1 MKQRTELR
9 QRQKPEFNA
18 RFSAAVRVLQMPSS
32 ELVEEVRNVLDSN
45 PLLEEFEPELSDK
58 ADELYSPG
66 EFPSPASNISEF
78 DTDEILER
86 AAHAQSMPTI
96 RDHLNQQIR
105 NSGLSSRQRVIV
117 DMIVESVDDRGYLAE
132 SLTDILEILPPNVNL
147 REVESALAIVQQFDP
162 PGVASR
168 NLQEC
173 LCIQLDH
180 IKASSTVRNDAQ
192 NILLNHLELL
202 SDMELDQISIKS
214 GYDLE
219 KVRAAVDLIQSLNPA
234 PGNEF
239 GASAVAVVPDVIAR
253 KIGGQWSVELNS
265 DVLPKLRISSSYQ
278 SMVRRARKA
287 VDTRYLKSSFNRA
300 NSFLED
306 LNRRHE
312 TILRVARTLVMHQQS
327 FLDHGEQVMKPLT
340 LREVAESLELHE
352 STVSRAC
359 SRKYIMTPRGT
370 FELKYLFSYRIRSD
384 IGEDESA
391 LSIKHKLLRLVE
403 QEDGRLPLSDQQI
416 TEQLRGSGIRIARRT
431 VAKYRSSM
439 HIPTRR
445 KRKAIAINQMPNR
458 EVM

>member
-1 MKQRTELR
+1 
-9 QRQKPEFNA
+9 
-18 RFSAAVRVLQMPSS
+18 
-32 ELVEEVRNVLDSN
+32 
-45 PLLEEFEPELSDK
+45 
-58 ADELYSPG
+58 
-66 EFPSPASNISEF
+66 
-78 DTDEILER
+78 
-86 AAHAQSMPTI
+86 
-96 RDHLNQQIR
+96 
-105 NSGLSSRQRVIV
+105 
-117 DMIVESVDDRGYLAE
+117 
-132 SLTDILEILPPNVNL
+132 
-147 REVESALAIVQQFDP
+147 
-162 PGVASR
+162 
-168 NLQEC
+168 
-173 LCIQLDH
+173 
-180 IKASSTVRNDAQ
+180 
-192 NILLNHLELL
+192 
-202 SDMELDQISIKS
+202 
-214 GYDLE
+214 
-219 KVRAAVDLIQSLNPA
+219 
-234 PGNEF
+234 
-239 GASAVAVVPDVIAR
+239 
-253 KIGGQWSVELNS
+253 
-265 DVLPKLRISSSYQ
+265 
-278 SMVRRARKA
+278 MVRRARKA

-327 FLDHGEQVMKPLT
+327 FLEHGEQVMKPLT

-403 QEDGRLPLSDQQI
+403 QEDGRSPLSDQQI

>member
-1 MKQRTELR
+1 MRQRTELR

-32 ELVEEVRNVLDSN
+32 ELAEEVRDVLDSN

-58 ADELYSPG
+58 ADEFYSPG
-66 EFPSPASNISEF
+66 EYPPPASNASEI
-78 DTDEILER
+78 DTDDILEL
-86 AAHAQSMPTI
+86 AAHAQSVSTI
-96 RDHLNQQIR
+96 RDHLVQQIR
-105 NSGLSSRQRVIV
+105 NSGLSGRQRVIV
-117 DMIVESVDDRGYLAE
+117 EMIVESVDDRGYLAE
-132 SLTDILEILPPNVNL
+132 PLTEILEVLPPDVDL
-147 REVESALAIVQQFDP
+147 REVELALAIVQQFDP
-162 PGVASR
+162 PGVAAR

-173 LCIQLDH
+173 LYIQLDH
-180 IKASSTVRNDAQ
+180 IKASKTVRKNAQ

-202 SDMELDQISIKS
+202 SDMELGQISIKS
-214 GYDLE
+214 ECDLE
-219 KVRAAVDLIQSLNPA
+219 EVRAAVDLIQSLNPA

-239 GASAVAVVPDVIAR
+239 GASAVTVVPDVIAR
-253 KIGGQWSVELNS
+253 KIGDRWSVELNS
-265 DVLPKLRISSSYQ
+265 DILPKLRISSSYQ
-278 SMVRRARKA
+278 SMVRSARKA
-287 VDTRYLKSSFNRA
+287 ADTRYLKSSLNRA
-300 NSFLED
+300 TSFLED

-327 FLDHGEQVMKPLT
+327 FLEHGEHAMKPLT

-352 STVSRAC
+352 STVSRTC

-370 FELKYLFSYRIRSD
+370 YELKYLFSYRIRSD
-384 IGEDESA
+384 TGEDESA
-391 LSIKHKLLRLVE
+391 LSIKHKLLQLVE
-403 QEDGRLPLSDQQI
+403 QEDGRSPLSDQQI

-439 HIPTRR
+439 RIPTRR

>member
-1 MKQRTELR
+1 
-9 QRQKPEFNA
+9 
-18 RFSAAVRVLQMPSS
+18 MPSS

-58 ADELYSPG
+58 ADEFYSPG
-66 EFPSPASNISEF
+66 EYPSSASNISEF

-86 AAHAQSMPTI
+86 AAYAQSMPTI

-105 NSGLSSRQRVIV
+105 NSGLSGRQRVIV
-117 DMIVESVDDRGYLAE
+117 ETIVESVDDRAYLAE
-132 SLTDILEILPPNVNL
+132 SLTDILEILPPDVDL

-162 PGVASR
+162 PGVAAR

-180 IKASSTVRNDAQ
+180 IRASKTVRNNAQ

-214 GYDLE
+214 GCDLE
-219 KVRAAVDLIQSLNPA
+219 EVRAAVDLIQSLNPA
-234 PGNEF
+234 PGNEY
-239 GASAVAVVPDVIAR
+239 GASAIAVVPDVIAR
-253 KIGGQWSVELNS
+253 KIGDQWSVELNS
-265 DVLPKLRISSSYQ
+265 EVLPKLRISSSYQ
-278 SMVRRARKA
+278 SMVRSARKA

-312 TILRVARTLVMHQQS
+312 TILRVARTLVMRQQS
-327 FLDHGEQVMKPLT
+327 FLEHGEQVMKPLT

-370 FELKYLFSYRIRSD
+370 YELKYLFSYRITSD

-403 QEDGRLPLSDQQI
+403 QEDGRSPLSDQQI
-416 TEQLRGSGIRIARRT
+416 TEQLRSSGIRIARRT

-445 KRKAIAINQMPNR
+445 KRKAIAINQMPNK

>member
-1 MKQRTELR
+1 M
-9 QRQKPEFNA
+9 
-18 RFSAAVRVLQMPSS
+18 
-32 ELVEEVRNVLDSN
+32 
-45 PLLEEFEPELSDK
+45 
-58 ADELYSPG
+58 
-66 EFPSPASNISEF
+66 
-78 DTDEILER
+78 
-86 AAHAQSMPTI
+86 
-96 RDHLNQQIR
+96 
-105 NSGLSSRQRVIV
+105 
-117 DMIVESVDDRGYLAE
+117 DDRGYLAE
-132 SLTDILEILPPNVNL
+132 SLVDILEILPPDVDL

-162 PGVASR
+162 PGVAAR

-180 IKASSTVRNDAQ
+180 IKASKTVRNNAQ

-219 KVRAAVDLIQSLNPA
+219 EVRAAVNLIQSLNPA

-253 KIGGQWSVELNS
+253 KIGDQWSVELNS

-391 LSIKHKLLRLVE
+391 LSIKHKLLRLVG
-403 QEDGRLPLSDQQI
+403 QEDGRSPLSDQQI